1 MATSRMFS
9 SLANAYQPG
18 GGAQSFYGQSLPNYG
33 SAEATN
39 LALTRNQFS
48 QYVNTFMPYE
58 DKYIEYAMDPTQA
71 ATAMQSAKA
80 DVSGAFDR
88 QAAATER
95 RLRPLGGLNADEQ
108 AVATRSLA
116 LSRAATSAGAQNRA
130 RDLTLQRQQA
140 ILGGGL

>member
-1 MATSRMFS
+1 MPGL
-9 SLANAYQPG
+9 SLLGAAYQPPQ
-18 GGAQSFYGQSLPNYG
+18 GAQDFYGMSLPKYD
-33 SAEATN
+33 SAEAAN
-39 LALTRNQFS
+39 LALTRGQFS
-48 QYVNTFMPYE
+48 QYANTFLPYE

-71 ATAMQSAKA
+71 ATAMQSAQQNVA
-80 DVSGAFDR
+80 GAFDR

>member
-1 MATSRMFS
+1 MPGLAS
-9 SLANAYQPG
+9 SLAQAYRPSQ
-18 GGAQSFYGQSLPNYG
+18 GAQDFYGMSLPNYG

-39 LALTRNQFS
+39 AALTRQQFSTYVNQFL
-48 QYVNTFMPYE
+48 PYE

-71 ATAMQSAKA
+71 ATAMQSAQQ
-80 DVSGAFDR
+80 DVGAAFDR
-88 QAAATER
+88 QAGATER

-116 LSRAATSAGAQNRA
+116 LAKAAGTAGAANRA
-130 RDLTLQRQQA
+130 RDLTLQRQQS

>member
-1 MATSRMFS
+1 MPAFS
-9 SLANAYQPG
+9 SLASAYRPSQ
-18 GGAQSFYGQSLPNYG
+18 GAQDFYGMSLPNYG

-39 LALTRNQFS
+39 AALTRQDFS
-48 QYVNTFMPYE
+48 TWVNTSMPYE
-58 DKYIEYAMDPTQA
+58 DKYFEYATDPTQA
-71 ATAMQSAKA
+71 AKAMESAQA
-80 DVSGAFDR
+80 NVAGAFDR

-95 RLRPLGGLNADEQ
+95 RLRPLGGLNPEEQ

-116 LSRAATSAGAQNRA
+116 LAKSAASAGAQNRA